1 MGSRTAKGYRVN
13 YIYMSIYQCIHLL
26 SCVCVCVYIYIY
38 IYIYICII
46 PTEAGKDKL
55 EPAEDKVVYFVF
67 VCMWCEWEI
76 EMLSIK

>member
-13 YIYMSIYQCIHLL
+13 YIYVYISVHTPIIL
-26 SCVCVCVYIYIY
+26 CVCVYIYIY
-38 IYIYICII
+38 IYII